1 MSVSVCLLED
11 GWRWPGRGMGM
22 DRLGGGTAVY
32 KEGERTGG
40 GDPLASASPRLPNSE
55 QLVLMRAVSEVD
67 QLPLSKW
74 VKITPSL

>member
-1 MSVSVCLLED
+1 MLVFVFLKTVGVGQGGAWAWTD
-11 GWRWPGRGMGM
+11 W
-22 DRLGGGTAVY
+22 GGGTAVY

-40 GDPLASASPRLPNSE
+40 GDPLASASPQLPNSE